1 QAILEA
7 DARALAKTLYVQ
19 VLRPFAA
26 INFGDA
32 ELAPQVLWNVS
43 PPEDHKT
50 NSQTLFSCAEALNF
64 MRLAGYKVRD
74 PVALARR
81 YGIKLGD
88 IEHVEPIQVQARLA
102 GKTGKDDDRAD
113 DAKDRDD
120 QQARSSVRTRA
131 RRGHGQA

>member
-26 INFGDA
+26 ITFGDA

-50 NSQTLFSCAEALNF
+50 NAATLQSFGQALNF
-64 MRLAGYKVRD
+64 LRTAGYKLKD

-81 YGIKLGD
+81 YGIKLGE
-88 IEHVEPIQVQARLA
+88 IEHVEPVQVEAKAA
-102 GKTGKDDDRAD
+102 GVTGSANDEDDD
-113 DAKDRDD
+113 DAPKDRQDG
-120 QQARSSVRTRA
+120 AR
-131 RRGHGQA
+131 